1 MKKEW
6 ITRTDAARLAKV
18 SAATITNWSKSGL
31 ITVKVINRMMYVNK
45 KTLTDLLESSLY
57 KKTADLEELERQ
69 LDEKI
74 EKMNKEIKEVEDV
87 TRFIRIGHKKYSQ
100 CKELII
106 TSLIDNIH
114 YYNDNSDFHHIHEIL
129 VKYLNFLNSV
139 SIGKVEKNVDEIK
152 ELADY
157 YGLTKSDFTRYVNN
171 NIKILYDNNK
181 LVLEKLEKLTE
192 ENIAKDIEL
201 AKLRK
206 SKDIEDKNKDINI
219 TINDEQKKRIR
230 LLETNIRDPGLSRR
244 AFNTLNNRNIGFGDM
259 KNIGDIVRN
268 TELELRCIRN
278 LGYITYNELDFDVV
292 KKFGLCWGMDVD
304 LYLLTGEVKRKKG

>member
-6 ITRTDAARLAKV
+6 ITRADAAKLAKV
-18 SAATITNWSKSGL
+18 DSQTITNWSKSGL
-31 ITVKVINRMMYVNK
+31 ITVRVIKNTMSVDK
-45 KTLTDLLESSLY
+45 KTLTDLLKRGLS
-57 KKTADLEELERQ
+57 KKKADLEELERQ

-100 CKELII
+100 YKELII

-114 YYNDNSDFHHIHEIL
+114 YYNENSDFHYIHEIL

-139 SIGKVEKNVDEIK
+139 SEGRREKNIDEIK

-181 LVLEKLEKLTE
+181 LVLEKLEKLTK
-192 ENIAKDIEL
+192 ENMTKDIEL

-206 SKDIEDKNKDINI
+206 ICKDIEIEN
-219 TINDEQKKRIR
+219 TISTMSEEQKRIN
-230 LLETNIRDPGLSRR
+230 LLNTKIEKLDFSRR
-244 AFNTLNNRNIGFGDM
+244 VLNILASIDIYYGHMKTL
-259 KNIGDIVRN
+259 GDIARN
-268 TELELRCIRN
+268 PKEWIMSIRN
-278 LGYITYNELDFDVV
+278 LGKHSFNELNDTIEHY
-292 KKFGLCWGMDVD
+292 GLCWNMDTD
-304 LYLLTGEVKRKKG
+304 HFILTGNVKIKEG